1 MKITIIKYRFI
12 LSAVHQLTTGEETSL
27 ILPCTLIDRPRAT
40 VMSWK
45 ATTAACCQEE
55 GVEGFEEGVEGFEEG
70 VEGFEEGSKDLTV
83 QMSV

>member
-1 MKITIIKYRFI
+1 
-12 LSAVHQLTTGEETSL
+12 
-27 ILPCTLIDRPRAT
+27 
-40 VMSWK
+40 MSWK